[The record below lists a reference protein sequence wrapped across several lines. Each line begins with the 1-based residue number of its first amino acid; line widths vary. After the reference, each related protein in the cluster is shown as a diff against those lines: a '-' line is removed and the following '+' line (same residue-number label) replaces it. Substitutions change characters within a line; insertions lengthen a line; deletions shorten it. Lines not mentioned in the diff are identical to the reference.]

1 MVSSSLQVKSIG
13 MSASNYVLPTRPT
26 HALSFIF
33 LTTLD
38 QHGVCEN
45 MFGQMYDELLLF
57 LQTQTQQWV
66 FRDVRRKAV
75 YYADYSDLAT

>member
-1 MVSSSLQVKSIG
+1 MVSSSSQVKSIG

-57 LQTQTQQWV
+57 LQTQDT
-66 FRDVRRKAV
+66 AV
-75 YYADYSDLAT
+75 GVLKCAPESCLLC